1 MKTRTCPNIAH
12 ALSTTAVL
20 VLACCGIGS
29 PALAAD
35 PATVALTEA
44 STVDARSLERN
55 HTSNGAS
62 CSAFIPSDSKT
73 VGSIQLCRSGHSGKD
88 ALYACQNFASASGK
102 YRVFFKGGRQPKAI
116 ARVAEDGA
124 INEMMWSDAEQARTP
139 VCDFPPPALVPS
151 TTTFIGAG
159 VCQDEAD
166 QFIPCAVFR
175 HNTPRSSTITDHM
188 VFYSPD
194 GSGPAYTSTIEI
206 GINRDAVPAE
216 IAFQIGLNLMQT
228 HCCQQRGLQ
237 YIEYACQLYP
247 DSRLYR
253 ETFEHFVLEKNRLM
267 MASRP

>member
-1 MKTRTCPNIAH
+1 
-12 ALSTTAVL
+12 VL
-20 VLACCGIGS
+20 ILAFCGIGR

-35 PATVALTEA
+35 PANVVLTEA
-44 STVDARSLERN
+44 STGDARNRERD
-55 HTSNGAS
+55 HTSNDAN
-62 CSAFIPSDSKT
+62 CSGFIPSDSKT
-73 VGSIQLCRSGHSGKD
+73 VGSIHLCRSGHSGKD
-88 ALYACQNFASASGK
+88 TLYACQNFASTSGK
-102 YRVFFKGGRQPKAI
+102 YRAFFKGGRQPKAI
-116 ARVAEDGA
+116 AKVANDGA
-124 INEMMWSDAEQARTP
+124 INELVWSDADQARSP
-139 VCDFPPPALVPS
+139 ACDFPAPALVPS

-216 IAFQIGLNLMQT
+216 IAFQIGLNLMKT
-228 HCCQQRGLQ
+228 RCCQQRGLQ

-247 DSRLYR
+247 DSHLYR
-253 ETFEHFVLEKNRLM
+253 ETLEYFVAERSRVM
-267 MASRP
+267 MVSRP